1 MRALVTG
8 SRGFVGTWLRAHL
21 GAVGDEVVELPADLD
36 VTDRAAIG
44 AWMRTHGAEIEA
56 CYHLA
61 AQASVARSFEDP
73 GHTWLT
79 NALGTQ
85 FLVEALSEAAPA
97 ATLLVVSS
105 SEVYG
110 APAPDELPV
119 DEDAPLRPTSPYA
132 ASKVGAEAAGLE
144 GAWGRGLR
152 VVIARPF
159 NHIGPGQSEAFVI
172 PSLVRRVV
180 EAHRNGERV
189 IRVGNLAARRDF
201 SDVRDVVAAYRALVV
216 DGHDRGVYNV
226 CSGQAYAISEVLELI
241 VRAADASL
249 EVVVDPALLRPVDV
263 PVIVGNPARLVAHTG
278 VHFHHSLEATI
289 EELVTS
295 ALRGPTARGGV
306 VDR

>member
-21 GAVGDEVVELPADLD
+21 VAAGDEVVELPIDLD
-36 VTDRAAIG
+36 ITDRAAIG
-44 AWMRTHGAEIEA
+44 TWMRTHGTGVEA

-61 AQASVARSFEDP
+61 AQASVARSFDDP
-73 GHTWLT
+73 GHTWLI
-79 NALGTQ
+79 NAVGTQ
-85 FLVEALSEAAPA
+85 FLVEALAAAAPA

-119 DEDAPLRPTSPYA
+119 DEHAPLRPSSPYA

-189 IRVGNLAARRDF
+189 IRVGNLDARRDF

-216 DGHDRGVYNV
+216 DGRDRGAYNV
-226 CSGQAYAISEVLELI
+226 CSGEAYSIREVLELI
-241 VRAADASL
+241 LRAAATPV

-263 PVIVGNPARLVAHTG
+263 PMIVGNPARLLADTG
-278 VHFHHSLEATI
+278 VRFRHSLATTI

-295 ALRGPTARGGV
+295 ALRGPTATGGIT
-306 VDR
+306 DR